1 MNELSR
7 EEGFQD
13 AEDETQG
20 EKRVAGVEAKAK
32 RKAGW
37 MKLPRDKRVAIR
49 RLHQMMGRCSAAAL
63 ARIRMF
69 RGCPRRSQT
78 FSVLSL

>member
-20 EKRVAGVEAKAK
+20 EKRVAGVEGNAN

-37 MKLPRDKRVAIR
+37 MKLPRDTIR

-63 ARIRMF
+63 ARM
-69 RGCPRRSQT
+69 S
-78 FSVLSL
+78 

>member
-20 EKRVAGVEAKAK
+20 EKRVAGVEAK

-37 MKLPRDKRVAIR
+37 MKLPRDKCVAIR

-78 FSVLSL
+78 FSVSSL